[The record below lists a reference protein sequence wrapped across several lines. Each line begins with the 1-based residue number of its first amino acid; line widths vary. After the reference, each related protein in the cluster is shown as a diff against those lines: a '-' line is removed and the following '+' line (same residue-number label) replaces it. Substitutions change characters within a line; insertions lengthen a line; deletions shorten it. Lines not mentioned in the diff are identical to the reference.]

1 VEVVLADPPP
11 AVLGDLVAIEQVLL
25 NLLVNARDALAAL
38 PDGAPRQVRIA
49 AMAEPETGMVRLTV
63 ADTAGGIA
71 AAVLPTLFEPF
82 VTTKGP
88 DRGTGLGLSICYGL
102 LRGMGGSIAAAN
114 DRDGA
119 VFTVLLPAASAEDI
133 AAE

>member
-1 VEVVLADPPP
+1 
-11 AVLGDLVAIEQVLL
+11 VLL
-25 NLLVNARDALAAL
+25 NLLVNARDALTAL

-49 AMAEPETGMVRLTV
+49 AMAEPGTGMVRLTV